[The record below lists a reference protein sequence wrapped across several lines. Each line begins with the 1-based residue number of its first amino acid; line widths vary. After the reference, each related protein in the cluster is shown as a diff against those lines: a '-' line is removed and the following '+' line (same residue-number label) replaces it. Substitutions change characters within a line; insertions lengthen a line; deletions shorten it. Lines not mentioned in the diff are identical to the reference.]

1 MTNPEEITNGAADVR
16 QCLIYDT
23 PEPASRLIGIEYM
36 ISPKLYETLPS
47 SEQRLWHSHV
57 YEVKSGM
64 LIMPTPSLVPTSIW
78 EQAEMKE
85 MEQVVALYGKTYHF
99 WQVDRG
105 DTVPMGEPQL
115 MMSFTEPEQ
124 IKQFEGA
131 LKDRDE
137 RYGVS
142 SKEKSEKRQYIE
154 EPQIHAGADS
164 MWKKGSTAGEKGQK
178 T

>member
-1 MTNPEEITNGAADVR
+1 
-16 QCLIYDT
+16 
-23 PEPASRLIGIEYM
+23 M
-36 ISPKLYETLPS
+36 ISPKLYDTLPS

-64 LIMPTPSLVPTSIW
+64 LIMPTPSLVPQSVW
-78 EQAEMKE
+78 EIAETKE

-115 MMSFTEPEQ
+115 MMSFTEPGQ
-124 IKQFEGA
+124 IKQFEGQ
-131 LKDRDE
+131 LKNRDA

-142 SKEKSEKRQYIE
+142 TKEKSEKRQYIE
-154 EPQIHAGADS
+154 EPPIHAG
-164 MWKKGSTAGEKGQK
+164 KLVVLPC
-178 T
+178 